1 MNLWN
6 SSILSTIMSKGGK
19 VLRYDVAWFP
29 FKEYD
34 SDLRDLQQDSVKDE
48 GDATLCDV

>member
-1 MNLWN
+1 MNQRKL
-6 SSILSTIMSKGGK
+6 SISSTIMSKGGK
-19 VLRYDVAWFP
+19 GVRYDAWFP